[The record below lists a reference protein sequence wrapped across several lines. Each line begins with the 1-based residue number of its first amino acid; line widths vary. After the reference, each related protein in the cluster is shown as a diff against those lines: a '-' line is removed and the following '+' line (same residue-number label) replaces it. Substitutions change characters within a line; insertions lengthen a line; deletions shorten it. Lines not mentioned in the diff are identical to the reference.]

1 MKDLV
6 LDHMLTIGIDEIDED
21 HNKLI
26 NLFNIL
32 NHSITEGAATDY
44 VESVLEEL
52 INCTVWH
59 FSHEERLMLKY
70 GYDALEEHR
79 DEHQDLIISVRELQQ
94 KFRQSGKL
102 DERRSR
108 VSAALVNRTYSRC
121 RYKIRLFSY
130 RSHVGI
136 ARDCLFRITIFT
148 LRQVLLQPFRS
159 G

>member
-6 LDHMLTIGIDEIDED
+6 LDHMLIIGVDEIDED
-21 HNKLI
+21 HSKLV

-79 DEHQDLIISVRELQQ
+79 DEHQDLIISIKELQQ

-102 DERRSR
+102 DEREDLEFLERWLTEHI
-108 VSAALVNRTYSRC
+108 LVAD
-121 RYKIRLFSY
+121 IRLGSFLIE
-130 RSHVGI
+130 VM
-136 ARDCLFRITIFT
+136 
-148 LRQVLLQPFRS
+148 
-159 G
+159 